1 MNLPMTPPRRKDHAE
16 RTPPVQQWRR
26 AAELHAMSE
35 AKKAAIKAR
44 AEEAAAEIM
53 RRFEERTAR

>member
-1 MNLPMTPPRRKDHAE
+1 MTPPRRKDHAE

-44 AEEAAAEIM
+44 AEEEAARIM
-53 RRFEERTAR
+53 AAWERKKGRG